1 MLFRLILKNR
11 DLLKAMQ
18 PEGSW
23 VMPEALVVSDL
34 AICLHLTFSDLLQNN
49 IHTYAT
55 AFILSPGLSSYRGKV
70 ANRLLVSAVFCCWVS
85 LKAFQI
91 ALRELNVTLLP
102 PEKEPAQVKEVLS
115 CISKYL
121 TTTCNSIKTQVRLV
135 FQFNLETI
143 VMSPAPAETI
153 YRRVR

>member
-1 MLFRLILKNR
+1 MLFGLILENR
-11 DLLKAMQ
+11 DLLKAMR

-34 AICLHLTFSDLLQNN
+34 AFCLHLTFSDLLQNN

-85 LKAFQI
+85 LETFRTDCTPGAQCHTI
-91 ALRELNVTLLP
+91 ATRKGAGTGQGGAILH
-102 PEKEPAQVKEVLS
+102 
-115 CISKYL
+115 
-121 TTTCNSIKTQVRLV
+121 
-135 FQFNLETI
+135 F
-143 VMSPAPAETI
+143 
-153 YRRVR
+153 